1 MSDDTRLGLTRRQ
14 LIFSSMTGLAVG
26 AAASAKAATLTGIP
40 PWQPFDHNGP
50 MHYDSPGWRVF
61 SDAEVREVT
70 AIVDRLIPADELSV
84 SGSEA
89 GCVVFMDRQLASNYG
104 DASRLYMQG
113 PFREG
118 TPEQGDQSPFTPR
131 ERVRRGLVGL
141 ETLCQSRHGQSFSG
155 LNAEQQDALLAE
167 LEKGGIDLDGLDSK
181 LFFEQVLGN
190 TMEGFFGDPIY
201 GGNRDMVSWKMIG
214 FPGARYDYRPY
225 IALHNQKLDLVP
237 LSIIGGESW
246 KARESK

>member
-1 MSDDTRLGLTRRQ
+1 MTDQPRRGLTRRQ
-14 LIFSSMTGLAVG
+14 LIASSMTGLAAT
-26 AAASAKAATLTGIP
+26 AANSATLTGIP

-50 MHYDSPGWRVF
+50 MHYDSPGWRFF
-61 SDAEVREVT
+61 SDAEVREVM
-70 AIVDRLIPADELSV
+70 AIVDRLIPADGLSV

-89 GCVVFMDRQLASNYG
+89 GCVVFIDRQLASSYG
-104 DASRLYMQG
+104 EASRWYMQG
-113 PFREG
+113 PFRQG
-118 TPEQGDQSPFTPR
+118 TREQGDQSPFAPR
-131 ERVRRGLVGL
+131 ERIRHGLVGL
-141 ETLCQSRHGQSFSG
+141 EKLCQSRHGQSFSA
-155 LNAEQQDALLAE
+155 LDAAQQDALLGE
-167 LEKGGIDLDGLDSK
+167 LEKGGVELDGMDSK

-225 IALHNQKLDLVP
+225 IERHNQKLELVP